1 MRVEL
6 QPTTIACATGSPPRP
21 RTSFPRGSM
30 DTVDIVGLLAP
41 VTYFAFLVTEKIWPA
56 PATP

>member
-1 MRVEL
+1 
-6 QPTTIACATGSPPRP
+6 
-21 RTSFPRGSM
+21 M

-41 VTYFAFLVTEKIWPA
+41 VMCFAFLVTEKIWPA